1 MHRAPTSLVQKYLLH
16 GVALGKEIGG
26 MGLKNSFREEVQT
39 WADISLDC
47 PERGHARKF
56 KKGHLHFFLKSCFGD
71 FPSEYTTSN
80 ANHQF
85 WPGEGGILGR

>member
-1 MHRAPTSLVQKYLLH
+1 MNINMLVRRENPSYDRRGTMHRAPTSLVQKYLLH

-56 KKGHLHFFLKSCFGD
+56 KKGHLHFFLKSSFL
-71 FPSEYTTSN
+71 
-80 ANHQF
+80 NHPAQ
-85 WPGEGGILGR
+85 